1 MLSVRFDARRHK
13 DIASPSDDI
22 PWRDRRTGTI
32 LASGAKQNWPTA
44 EEERYLKRLYEADRE
59 QQKHLS
65 RSADNRGL
73 YFETY
78 RDFFRYRLSS
88 HAFLVEAAPLATRM
102 EEVD

>member
-44 EEERYLKRLYEADRE
+44 EEERYLKRLNKADRE
-59 QQKHLS
+59 QQKQDLKIL
-65 RSADNRGL
+65 AC
-73 YFETY
+73 EA
-78 RDFFRYRLSS
+78 
-88 HAFLVEAAPLATRM
+88 HAARVAKFMAKM
-102 EEVD
+102 